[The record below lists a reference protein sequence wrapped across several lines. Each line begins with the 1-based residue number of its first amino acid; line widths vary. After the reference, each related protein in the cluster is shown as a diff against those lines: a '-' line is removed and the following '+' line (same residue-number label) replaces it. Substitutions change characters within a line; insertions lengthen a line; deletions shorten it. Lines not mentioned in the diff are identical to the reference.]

1 MMTIKDIGTRIISN
15 KFVQW
20 ILCISIGIAV
30 GIIFNPSK
38 KEYETKIQEMT
49 QTYQKQIETIQNE
62 TATKVEQLIQQAS
75 NTESSYRQQIA
86 ELDKKIISISQENTQ
101 LKQTSKVVTY
111 KIVKPDGTI
120 IETSSTTTT
129 NEVISQISKQM
140 DEQLNKKI
148 AETETKYK
156 QEYESKLQATTE
168 QYQHQLKTVQ
178 AEYDLKIQKLIDQK
192 VIVTNEKKLGVAL
205 GVQSDSKAFL
215 NASYDFWGPF
225 FVDSHIG
232 IDLNKNWVVGAGL
245 GVRF

>member
-1 MMTIKDIGTRIISN
+1 MMTIKEFGKQAINN

-20 ILCISIGIAV
+20 IICLSIGIAV

-38 KEYETKIQEMT
+38 KEYENKILEVT
-49 QTYQKQIETIQNE
+49 QNYEKQIETIQNE

-75 NTESSYRQQIA
+75 NTESSYKVQIA
-86 ELDKKIISISQENTQ
+86 ELDKKIIKISQENTQ

-156 QEYESKLQATTE
+156 EQYESKLQTTTE
-168 QYQHQLKTVQ
+168 QYQQQLKTLQ
-178 AEYDLKIQKLIDQK
+178 AEYDLKIQKLVDQK
-192 VIVTNEKKLGVAL
+192 TVITNEKKLGLAL
-205 GVQSDSKAFL
+205 GIQSDSKAFL

>member
-1 MMTIKDIGTRIISN
+1 MLMNNRII
-15 KFVQW
+15 QW
-20 ILCISIGIAV
+20 IICVAIGIAV
-30 GIIFNPSK
+30 GVVFNPSK

-49 QTYQKQIETIQNE
+49 QTYEKQIQIIQDE
-62 TATKVEQLIQQAS
+62 TAVKVEQLIQQAS
-75 NTESSYRQQIA
+75 NTESSYKQTIA
-86 ELDKKIISISQENTQ
+86 ELDKKIVSISQENTQ

-156 QEYESKLQATTE
+156 QQYESQLKTSTE
-168 QYQHQLKTVQ
+168 QYQASLKTIQ
-178 AEYDLKIQKLIDQK
+178 TEYDLKIQKLIDQK
-192 VIVTNEKKLGVAL
+192 IVVTNEKKLGVAL
-205 GVQSDSKAFL
+205 GIQSDSKAFL
-215 NASYDFWGPF
+215 NASYDIWGPV

-232 IDLNKNWVVGAGL
+232 IDMNKNWVVGAGI